1 MKLFNKISILICFIP
16 MALSADVPWHTIS
29 FSILDNSNSATFHMQ
44 KYYFG
49 IHAERM
55 SYDGTVLTQDWRYFE
70 ETVYE
75 DDQGF
80 THTEQAHYG
89 WVVKNA
95 GVSVSAWLLTPR
107 FGKRFQLKS
116 AKKIHSFADIEGYL
130 TIPFIQLSVKAEDD
144 ETSDEI
150 IDTSDIENIED
161 NIDDILDF
169 SGFKFSYGI
178 TYQINEQLSFSTAF
192 GYNHSFANF
201 DYYDVLGE
209 NRKDNIS
216 ISLDGNEGYSFTSF
230 SINFTF

>member
-1 MKLFNKISILICFIP
+1 MG
-16 MALSADVPWHTIS
+16 LSADVPWHTVS

-55 SYDGTVLTQDWRYFE
+55 SYDGTVLTQDWRFFDEVEYI
-70 ETVYE
+70 
-75 DDQGF
+75 DDEGNVDTQEAG
-80 THTEQAHYG
+80 YR

-95 GVSVSAWLLTPR
+95 GISVSAWLLTPR

-116 AKKIHSFADIEGYL
+116 AKKIHSFADIEGYF

-144 ETSDEI
+144 EEEDEI
-150 IDTSDIENIED
+150 IDTSDIQDIEN
-161 NIDDILDF
+161 NMDDILDF
-169 SGFKFSYGI
+169 SGFKFAYGI
-178 TYQINEQLSFSTAF
+178 TYQVNEQLSFSTAF

-201 DYYDVLGE
+201 DYYNQEE